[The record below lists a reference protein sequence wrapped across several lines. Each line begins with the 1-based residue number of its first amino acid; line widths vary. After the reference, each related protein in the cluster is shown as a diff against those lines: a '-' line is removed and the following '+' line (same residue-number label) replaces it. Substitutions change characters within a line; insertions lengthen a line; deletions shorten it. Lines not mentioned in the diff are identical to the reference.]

1 MKIEDDSNENEDQTT
16 QFKYCSSE
24 RTDSTFPGGL
34 YPYIVKKSIE
44 YYDKNK
50 GDPNFQIGS
59 AEVREQIANVGN
71 KAMEE
76 YNKAMEEYN
85 KEMEETTEVTKKR
98 DEEYQ
103 SF

>member
-59 AEVREQIANVGN
+59 AEIQEQIANVGN
-71 KAMEE
+71 KTMEE
-76 YNKAMEEYN
+76 YNKMQEE
-85 KEMEETTEVTKKR
+85 MTEGK
-98 DEEYQ
+98 
-103 SF
+103 

>member
-1 MKIEDDSNENEDQTT
+1 MKRKTIQMKRTT
-16 QFKYCSSE
+16 KQLNFKYCSSE

-34 YPYIVKKSIE
+34 YPYIVKKAIE
-44 YYDKNK
+44 YYNENK
-50 GDPNFQIGS
+50 GDSNFQIGS
-59 AEVREQIANVGN
+59 AEVKEQIANVGN

-76 YNKAMEEYN
+76 YNKAI
-85 KEMEETTEVTKKR
+85 EETTEVKKKR